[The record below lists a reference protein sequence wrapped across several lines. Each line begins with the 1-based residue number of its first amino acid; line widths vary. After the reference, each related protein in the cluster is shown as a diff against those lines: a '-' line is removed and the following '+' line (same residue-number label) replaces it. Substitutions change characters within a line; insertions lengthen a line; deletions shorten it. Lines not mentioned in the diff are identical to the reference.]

1 MGFNVKKILIRRHL
15 CIRMFNIILL
25 LFDGE
30 DGDHFVEEFF
40 ALLLHTLLPHV
51 EDEVAGERDMS
62 HRVTTYRITP
72 TKKREKKSKE
82 KSTRI

>member
-1 MGFNVKKILIRRHL
+1 
-15 CIRMFNIILL
+15 MFIIILL

-30 DGDHFVEEFF
+30 DGDHFIEELF

-62 HRVTTYRITP
+62 HRVTTYRITT